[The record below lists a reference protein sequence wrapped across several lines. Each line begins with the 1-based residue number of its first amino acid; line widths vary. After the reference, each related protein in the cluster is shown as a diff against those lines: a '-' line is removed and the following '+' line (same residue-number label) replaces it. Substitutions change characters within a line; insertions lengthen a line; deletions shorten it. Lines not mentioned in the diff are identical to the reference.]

1 MGFADQI
8 KRFTDQLKEALAAVA
23 SLDEEVLSYEF
34 DATGEASV
42 QGAID
47 RGAKR
52 VDEKLAPYAGNP
64 MVGKA
69 AVEVKARLA
78 EMVRNRAAELRGS
91 ARTDAGQT

>member
-34 DATGEASV
+34 DASDEASV
-42 QGAID
+42 QAAID
-47 RGAKR
+47 RGSVR
-52 VDEKLAPYAGNP
+52 VDEKLAPYASNP

-69 AVEVKARLA
+69 AVEIKARLA
-78 EMVRNRAAELRGS
+78 DMVRSRAAELRAAVATS
-91 ARTDAGQT
+91 A

>member
-34 DATGEASV
+34 DASDEAKI
-42 QGAID
+42 QPAID
-47 RGAKR
+47 RGAGR
-52 VDEKLAPYAGNP
+52 VDEKLAPYASNP

-69 AVEVKARLA
+69 AVEIKARLA
-78 EMVRNRAAELRGS
+78 DMVRNRAAELRAS
-91 ARTDAGQT
+91 AEPNA